1 MGGWV
6 MHVNLLPS
14 SFVLKRLV
22 HHRLRQ
28 WACAY
33 GVVSVA
39 LILLCFPLLNAWAA
53 ARQNLQSLQ
62 IAAEP
67 IRNLQGEQIKLSR
80 KLIAVEEQL
89 NQLKK
94 TVLVDRSKTFLGV
107 VTQAVQAASQQ
118 VLIQELQ
125 VTSNEGQ
132 HRLTLRGLAAESESI
147 TQFMQSLQASNVFP
161 KVELRSTQERVVSER
176 TVQEFQLEAIADEQ

>member
-1 MGGWV
+1 
-6 MHVNLLPS
+6 
-14 SFVLKRLV
+14 
-22 HHRLRQ
+22 
-28 WACAY
+28 
-33 GVVSVA
+33 
-39 LILLCFPLLNAWAA
+39 
-53 ARQNLQSLQ
+53 
-62 IAAEP
+62 
-67 IRNLQGEQIKLSR
+67 
-80 KLIAVEEQL
+80 
-89 NQLKK
+89 
-94 TVLVDRSKTFLGV
+94 VLVDRSKTFLGV